1 MDTRTPFRFG
11 VVTSQA
17 PSGSAWLDRARRVE
31 ALGYDTLVMPDNVA
45 AGLSVFPAL
54 AAAAAATSRLRV
66 GSYVL
71 ANDFRHP
78 VQVAKDAVALA
89 VLSEGRFELGL
100 GAGRPG
106 ADRDNA
112 MLGLH
117 WDDAGTRVSRLA
129 ESVSIIKRLVAG
141 ATVTADGPHYR
152 ATEASVVPPGV
163 EPPPVPVLVAARGP
177 RMLDLAGRE
186 ADIAALGVPFD
197 MDAEAVAGLAGR
209 VRAAAGDRPV
219 ELNLNLMAVGDAV
232 PRFLAG
238 RLDPAALAAAGSV
251 CVVTGSAEEM
261 AGQVRDRRERLG
273 LSYLLVADELMEA
286 FAPVV
291 AILAGE

>member
-1 MDTRTPFRFG
+1 MNTMSPFRFG

-45 AGLSVFPAL
+45 AGLSVLPAL
-54 AAAAAATSRLRV
+54 SAAVTATTRLRV

-78 VQVAKDAVALA
+78 VQVAKDAVTLA

-112 MLGLH
+112 MLGLP
-117 WDDAGTRVSRLA
+117 WDGAGTRVGRLA
-129 ESVSIIKRLVAG
+129 QSVEIVRRLVAG
-141 ATVTADGPHYR
+141 GTVTVDGPHYR
-152 ATEASVVPPGV
+152 ATEASVVPPGIA
-163 EPPPVPVLVAARGP
+163 PPRVPLLIAAR
-177 RMLDLAGRE
+177 
-186 ADIAALGVPFD
+186 GVPFD
-197 MDAEAVAGLAGR
+197 TGAEELAGMTGR
-209 VRAAAGDRPV
+209 VRAAAGDRRV
-219 ELNLNLMAVGDAV
+219 ELNVNLMAVGDAV

-251 CVVTGSAEEM
+251 SVVSGRPEEM
-261 AGQVRDRRERLG
+261 AEQLRDRRERLG